1 MAEIE
6 NRSTLFYCNPVPT
19 NLGYSVT
26 KITNA
31 HAWIA
36 LKELVHSHI

>member
-6 NRSTLFYCNPVPT
+6 NRSILFYCNPIPP
-19 NLGYSVT
+19 NLGHSVT

-36 LKELVHSHI
+36 FKELIRSYI